1 MDKLFE
7 VEEGLFQVV
16 RPCTDN
22 GCEVKTDSDEMM
34 LGVTVDVLSVGSNPT
49 ASAFVLGG
57 LYGNRKQN

>member
-22 GCEVKTDSDEMM
+22 GVWKYD
-34 LGVTVDVLSVGSNPT
+34 
-49 ASAFVLGG
+49 
-57 LYGNRKQN
+57 NRKLVRELEEMSSSERPNK